1 MNFIQLQNQIN
12 SLNSDLANA
21 TSCQL
26 VPFGNCAGAD
36 LSGMNLSGMNLNG
49 INLRGANLQNTP
61 FDYAT
66 LDGADL
72 RSIVAMNA
80 TFIHTGMN
88 QTYLQY
94 AEFNRYSTD
103 CSGWCG
109 EANLTNASL
118 DKADLTDAYLRYA
131 NLTDAN
137 LNAATVT
144 NANFGYTIWS
154 NTIWTDGVAYN
165 TNQA

>member
-36 LSGMNLSGMNLNG
+36 LSGMNLSGMNLTG
-49 INLRGANLQNTP
+49 INLRGANLQNTT

-72 RSIVAMNA
+72 RSMNV
-80 TFIHTGMN
+80 
-88 QTYLQY
+88 YSYWDELP
-94 AEFNRYSTD
+94 AEFNH
-103 CSGWCG
+103 
-109 EANLTNASL
+109 SL
-118 DKADLTDAYLRYA
+118 WYPPD
-131 NLTDAN
+131 
-137 LNAATVT
+137 
-144 NANFGYTIWS
+144 
-154 NTIWTDGVAYN
+154 
-165 TNQA
+165 